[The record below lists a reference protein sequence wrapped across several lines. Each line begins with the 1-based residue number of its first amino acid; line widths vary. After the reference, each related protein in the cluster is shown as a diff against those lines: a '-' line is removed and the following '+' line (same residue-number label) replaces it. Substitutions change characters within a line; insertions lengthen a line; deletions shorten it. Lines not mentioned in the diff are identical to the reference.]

1 MVTDETLRD
10 APGGRVQRIWRFGNA
25 VLDERTHELQVDA
38 QMVPLDADHVAI
50 LKFFLERPG
59 EVIFTDRLAAA
70 IWPDRAVSEDYLTD
84 CMSVLRQALGD
95 QQETIIKTA
104 PGFGYRITTPVRVES
119 AVPANLLPD
128 AITDI
133 DSALR

>member
-1 MVTDETLRD
+1 MVMDEASRD
-10 APGGRVQRIWRFGNA
+10 APGRRVLRVWRFGNA
-25 VLDERTHELQVDA
+25 QLDERTHELQVDA
-38 QMVPLDADHVAI
+38 QLVPLDADHVAI

-70 IWPDRAVSEDYLTD
+70 IWPDRAVSDVYLTE
-84 CMSVLRQALGD
+84 CLTVLRQALGD

-104 PGFGYRITTPVRVES
+104 PGFGYRITIPVRVES

-128 AITDI
+128 TISDI